1 MGDNP
6 PCWGSPWL
14 ALKAAGATR
23 TMAGSAAQGEGAP
36 APRRGLPPPLDSP
49 PWRASGSPACPSLA
63 PESSPLCKSN
73 MPFLL
78 PPSLQE
84 DIFEWHFAIRGA
96 WDSEF
101 EVCRVQRGS
110 AGVLGLL

>member
-1 MGDNP
+1 
-6 PCWGSPWL
+6 
-14 ALKAAGATR
+14 
-23 TMAGSAAQGEGAP
+23 
-36 APRRGLPPPLDSP
+36 
-49 PWRASGSPACPSLA
+49 
-63 PESSPLCKSN
+63 